1 MEITPATSTSAAKS
15 RTAKVRASSS
25 AEPAKSKA
33 PKKSKAVAAE
43 TAVEAKPQKAPKP
56 RKSVA
61 KSSPAEAVETV
72 TVVKPS
78 TAELSSMIAQA
89 AYYIAAQRDFA
100 PGNEFE
106 DWLAAEREILSRYA
120 Q

>member
-15 RTAKVRASSS
+15 RTAKVRASSD

-33 PKKSKAVAAE
+33 PQRAKSVSADA
-43 TAVEAKPQKAPKP
+43 TAGAKPEKITKS
-56 RKSVA
+56 RKSPA
-61 KSSPAEAVETV
+61 KSPSAQPAESV

-78 TAELSSMIAQA
+78 GDELASMIAQA

-100 PGNEFE
+100 PGNELD
-106 DWLAAEREILSRYA
+106 DWLAAEREILSRHA